1 MTLTS
6 VESFHSPTDISAVV
20 QLLQR
25 HEDSALIIAGGTFLH
40 GLASRGLLTGI
51 EALIDI
57 QNLGLDNISVG
68 NDNVVIGATARL
80 AQLEANAAIQSEAWL
95 GAIKDAVAYPPL
107 QIMNSATVGGS
118 VASACPLFDLP
129 TGFLALD
136 GVVQA
141 HGPEGNRDIP
151 LETFFTGLFENC
163 LDPAEFVTAISLPRA
178 PSNSASAF
186 IKLETNAND
195 LAIVNVAVALT
206 LEGSGLC
213 SQARVFV
220 GGGTGE
226 TPVRAGSAEELL
238 AGARVDEDVIS
249 AAAAAAQTDVDPI
262 SDHRASK
269 AYRSAMVKVL
279 TERALHKAMARLA
292 DAG

>member
-1 MTLTS
+1 MALTS
-6 VESFHSPTDISAVV
+6 VEAFHSPTDISAVV

-57 QNLGLDNISVG
+57 QNLGLDDVSVG
-68 NDNVVIGATARL
+68 NDNVVIGAMTRL
-80 AQLEANAAIQSEAWL
+80 AQLEANAAIRSEAWL
-95 GAIKDAVAYPPL
+95 GAVKDAVTYPPV

-151 LETFFTGLFENC
+151 LESFFAGLFENS
-163 LDPAEFVTAISLPRA
+163 LAPAEFVTAISLPRA

-206 LEGSGLC
+206 LESSGLC

-226 TPVRAGSAEELL
+226 TPVRAGAAEQLL
-238 AGARVDEDVIS
+238 TGARLEEDVIN

-279 TERALHKAMARLA
+279 TEKALRKAMARLT

>member
-1 MTLTS
+1 M
-6 VESFHSPTDISAVV
+6 V
-20 QLLQR
+20 QLLQQ
-25 HEDSALIIAGGTFLH
+25 HEDSALIVAGGTFLH

-57 QNLGLDNISVG
+57 QGLGLDHIAVDP
-68 NDNVVIGATARL
+68 DNVVIGATTRL
-80 AQLEANAAIQSEAWL
+80 AQLEASEPIQRDAWL
-95 GAIKDAVAYPPL
+95 GAVKDAIAYPPV

-141 HGPEGNRDIP
+141 YGPDGSRDIP
-151 LETFFTGLFENC
+151 LEAFFSGLFENS
-163 LDPAEFVTAISLPRA
+163 LAPDEFVTAISLPQ
-178 PSNSASAF
+178 PPPNSASAF

-206 LEGSGLC
+206 LEGSGSC
-213 SQARVFV
+213 GQPRVFV

-226 TPVRAGSAEELL
+226 TPVRAGSAEQLL
-238 AGARVDEDVIS
+238 AGARVDEDVIG

-262 SDHRASK
+262 SDHRASR

-279 TERALHKAMARLA
+279 TEKALHKAMARLA
-292 DAG
+292 GAG

>member
-1 MTLTS
+1 MALTS
-6 VESFHSPTDISAVV
+6 VESFLSPTDISTVV

-51 EALIDI
+51 KALIDI
-57 QNLGLDNISVG
+57 QHLGLDTVSV
-68 NDNVVIGATARL
+68 DSAKVTIGATTRL
-80 AQLEANAAIQSEAWL
+80 AQLEANTAIQQEAWL
-95 GAIKDAVAYPPL
+95 GAVKDAVTYPPV

-129 TGFLALD
+129 TSFLALD

-141 HGPEGNRDIP
+141 HGPEGSRDIL
-151 LETFFTGLFENC
+151 LEAFFPGLFENS
-163 LDPAEFVTAISLPRA
+163 LAAAEFVTAISLPRP
-178 PSNSASAF
+178 PSNSTSAF

-195 LAIVNVAVALT
+195 LAIVNVAVALAM
-206 LEGSGLC
+206 EGSSLC
-213 SQARVFV
+213 RQARVFV

-226 TPVRAGSAEELL
+226 TPVRAGAAEELL
-238 AGARVDEDVIS
+238 AGAQVDDVVIS

-279 TERALHKAMARLA
+279 TEKALRKAMARLT

>member
-1 MTLTS
+1 MALTS
-6 VESFHSPTDISAVV
+6 VESFHSPTDIPTVV

-57 QNLGLDNISVG
+57 QNLGLDDVSVG
-68 NDNVVIGATARL
+68 NDNVVIGATTRL
-80 AQLEANAAIQSEAWL
+80 AQLEANAAIRSEAWL
-95 GAIKDAVAYPPL
+95 GAVKDAVTYPPV

-129 TGFLALD
+129 TSFLALD

-141 HGPEGNRDIP
+141 HGPEGSRDIP
-151 LETFFTGLFENC
+151 LEAFFSGLFENS
-163 LDPAEFVTAISLPRA
+163 LAPAEFVTAISLPRA

-206 LEGSGLC
+206 VESSGLC

-249 AAAAAAQTDVDPI
+249 AAAVAAQTDVDPI

>member
-1 MTLTS
+1 MALTS
-6 VESFHSPTDISAVV
+6 VESFHSPTDIPTVV
-20 QLLQR
+20 QLLLQ

-57 QNLGLDNISVG
+57 QNLGLDDVSVG
-68 NDNVVIGATARL
+68 NDNVVIGATTRL
-80 AQLEANAAIQSEAWL
+80 AQLEANAAIRSEAWL
-95 GAIKDAVAYPPL
+95 GAIKDAVTYPPV

-141 HGPEGNRDIP
+141 HGPEGSRDIP
-151 LETFFTGLFENC
+151 LETFFAGLFENS
-163 LDPAEFVTAISLPRA
+163 LAPAEFVTAISLPRA

-206 LEGSGLC
+206 LEGSGFC

-226 TPVRAGSAEELL
+226 TPVRAGAAEQLL
-238 AGARVDEDVIS
+238 TGARLEEDVIN

-279 TERALHKAMARLA
+279 TEKALRKAMARLT